1 MFGWLRKRRRPTDVS
16 DGVQI
21 AEQSDDLAPD
31 AAPEPAPA
39 PPATLVATPAL
50 RPSMP
55 LSSRPNVVGMSL
67 AAPELATP
75 RLLEPIAALSPE
87 AREELLALMT
97 DMFGA
102 RGRYRLEWR
111 PDRAEGDDA
120 MFSEIM
126 VADLV
131 RRIQNAIAQVAE
143 LEQPA
148 PFRAIEAA
156 PTDPS
161 DDEDDRSAP
170 RDEEPDATD
179 EASTTADDVE
189 SAPVDAGAP
198 VHEPDT
204 EAGRSDPAAASRAEA
219 IRMAAIDEFF
229 SPAPTLE
236 DIAAALQPDP
246 ERLHHDTHEV
256 DGDRRIA

>member
-1 MFGWLRKRRRPTDVS
+1 MFGWLRKRRRADEAPPQVT
-16 DGVQI
+16 
-21 AEQSDDLAPD
+21 AEAP
-31 AAPEPAPA
+31 APAPAPAPEPAPI
-39 PPATLVATPAL
+39 VAAPAL

-55 LSSRPNVVGMSL
+55 LSSRPNVVGL
-67 AAPELATP
+67 ELAEPDRLAP
-75 RLLEPIAALSPE
+75 RLLDPAAALTPE
-87 AREELLALMT
+87 AREELTILLT

-111 PDRAEGDDA
+111 PDRVEGDDA

-156 PTDPS
+156 PAAQQADTGVVQA
-161 DDEDDRSAP
+161 SAP
-170 RDEEPDATD
+170 DAQD
-179 EASTTADDVE
+179 EAA
-189 SAPVDAGAP
+189 
-198 VHEPDT
+198 T
-204 EAGRSDPAAASRAEA
+204 EEARPTPEEAEA
-219 IRMAAIDEFF
+219 ARMAAIDEFF

-246 ERLHHDTHEV
+246 DALRHDTHDVE
-256 DGDRRIA
+256 GDRRIA